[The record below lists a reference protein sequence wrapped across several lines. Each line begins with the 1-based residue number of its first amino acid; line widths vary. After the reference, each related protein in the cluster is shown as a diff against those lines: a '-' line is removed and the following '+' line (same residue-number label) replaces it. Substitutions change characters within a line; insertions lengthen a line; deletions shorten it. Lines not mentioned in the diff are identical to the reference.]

1 MNRFNSV
8 ILSQVRFCFQT
19 ADCCDSPYFSE
30 IEDTYDNISFVI
42 VNGGL
47 YSPTKTPPE
56 FPLSCTLSCT
66 LFAYFL
72 LQDRFRLLQ
81 CCQNPHCI
89 VVIFLSDHDFIQC
102 FICSEIP
109 THAAD
114 GSPARGCHF
123 SSWLTLFVLYLIF
136 SESKAL
142 QYCSYLSLDAP
153 R

>member
-8 ILSQVRFCFQT
+8 ILSQVRFRFLLI
-19 ADCCDSPYFSE
+19 AVIRPIFSE

-47 YSPTKTPPE
+47 YSPTKHLQD
-56 FPLSCTLSCT
+56 FRYLAHYLAHF
-66 LFAYFL
+66 FAYFL

-89 VVIFLSDHDFIQC
+89 VVTFLSDHDFIQC
-102 FICSEIP
+102 FICSKVP

-114 GSPARGCHF
+114 GSPARGYHF
-123 SSWLTLFVLYLIF
+123 FFVVN
-136 SESKAL
+136 
-142 QYCSYLSLDAP
+142 SLCFVFDFL
-153 R
+153 